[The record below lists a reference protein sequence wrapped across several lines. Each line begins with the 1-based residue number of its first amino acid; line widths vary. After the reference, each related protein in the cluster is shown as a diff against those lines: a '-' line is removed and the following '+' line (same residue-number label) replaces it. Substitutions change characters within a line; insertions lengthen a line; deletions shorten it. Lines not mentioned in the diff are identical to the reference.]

1 MERWGKKSV
10 EVGAG
15 VLWCF
20 SFCFLGKGFCG
31 GVGGLVM
38 GVRVE
43 VKGGHIL

>member
-20 SFCFLGKGFCG
+20 SFCFLGKGFCC
-31 GVGGLVM
+31 GVGGLEM
-38 GVRVE
+38 GLRME
-43 VKGGHIL
+43 VKVWHSL